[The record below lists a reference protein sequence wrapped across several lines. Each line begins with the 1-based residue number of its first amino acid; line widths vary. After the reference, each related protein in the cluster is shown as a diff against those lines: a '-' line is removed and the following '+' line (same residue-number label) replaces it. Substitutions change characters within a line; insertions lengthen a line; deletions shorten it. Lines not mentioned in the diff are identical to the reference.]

1 MIERGVLSSLEE
13 VEEIM
18 SEFCIYMI
26 DGWENLG

>member
-18 SEFCIYMI
+18 SEFCTYMT